1 MAILEY
7 QLRAVGEQDVAR
19 ALMSVERRLVA
30 HQARVNRT
38 LSLGSGSIR
47 QRAQTPAQ
55 SSRAVVQSQQTIFK
69 SFDQGQRKIF
79 EATKAYERT
88 TQREKLRGIERAKR
102 EEIGKI
108 RQVYRAEEQARR
120 NANRTFRRAIGTGA
134 GNAVSKLAAV
144 GKAGAGMIGVGGS
157 VLAASAVTESL
168 KLDEMTR
175 RLAINGRAAGEKG
188 ADPETLRKQM
198 ISTGIETGIAPEA
211 LAGAAQTYVAKTGD
225 LDTATKNLKNF
236 AIVAQ
241 ATGASVE
248 DVASTA
254 ADLAQKFDIKSAKD
268 MGDALGVLAFQGKKG
283 AFELKDMAA
292 QFPEMAAA
300 AQRAGLKGVGGM
312 RTLGGLAQ
320 ISRQSTGSGAE
331 ASTALVMAMTQLT
344 NKSGELHSGEALGGR
359 TVDVFK
365 GGDPTKDARDLP
377 TVLAEVIS
385 RSHGNQEQLSKLF
398 DVRGI
403 RAVSPMIKAYHDASD
418 KAGGGAKGEA
428 AGKQAVL
435 DMIKDASN
443 ATGEFSDVQKDAA
456 DAMKATSVQLDIA
469 MMQLKQ
475 VFAEQL
481 MPAVRE
487 FAPRLKELG
496 PPARFVMEELLGL
509 ARFLQNNPLSGV
521 GLIVAAEITKE
532 IAAAQLS
539 QLLQNGVITPLGAM
553 GSAAGLAAVALLA
566 AKAYV
571 DGIYSKAKGHVEE
584 AAASGDEIRK
594 KAGAELDSQ
603 GYLSPETRKQLES
616 LQSTESSTLAAS
628 GAVFKEGALDTAGR
642 AYQQWFGGGKH
653 NLDEAATLQT
663 AGGNDK
669 YVSGAIETKG
679 LLNADNAAASDP
691 AIAQK
696 KLTDLAAAASKATTA
711 LNAIGGGPN
720 TPPNRGNAPS
730 PVKG

>member
-38 LSLGSGSIR
+38 LSLGGGSIR
-47 QRAQTPAQ
+47 QRAQTPQQA
-55 SSRAVVQSQQTIFK
+55 SRAIVQSQQSIFK

-79 EATKAYERT
+79 ESTRAYERT
-88 TQREKLRGIERAKR
+88 SLREKLRGIERAKK
-102 EEIGKI
+102 EEISKI
-108 RQVYRAEEQARR
+108 RAVARADLNERR
-120 NANRTFRRAIGTGA
+120 AANRTFRRAIGTGA
-134 GNAVSKLAAV
+134 GNAVGKLAAV

-157 VLAASAVTESL
+157 VLAASAVSESL

-175 RLAINGRAAGEKG
+175 RLSIAGRGAGEKG
-188 ADPETLRKQM
+188 VDPESLRKQM
-198 ISTGIETGIAPEA
+198 VSTGIETGIAPEA
-211 LAGAAQTYVAKTGD
+211 LAGAASTYVAKTGD

-241 ATGASVE
+241 ATGSSVE

-268 MGDALGVLAFQGKKG
+268 MGDALAVLAFQGKKG
-283 AFELKDMAA
+283 AFELKDMASE
-292 QFPEMAAA
+292 FPEMAAA
-300 AQRAGLKGVGGM
+300 AQRAGLKGLGGM

-320 ISRQSTGSGAE
+320 IARQSTGSGAE
-331 ASTALVMAMTQLT
+331 ASTAVQMMMTQLT
-344 NKSGELHSGEALGGR
+344 KKSGELKSGKALGGKS
-359 TVDVFK
+359 VNVFQ
-365 GGDPTKDARDLP
+365 GGDATKGARDLP
-377 TVLAEVIS
+377 TVLSEIIS
-385 RSHGNQEQLSKLF
+385 KSHGNMTQLSKLF

-403 RAVSPMIKAYHDASD
+403 RAVSPMIQAYHDASD

-428 AGKQAVL
+428 AGKKAVL

-443 ATGEFSDVQKDAA
+443 ATGEFADVQKDAA

-475 VFAEQL
+475 VFAEEL

-496 PPARFVMEELLGL
+496 PPARFVMEEMLGL
-509 ARFLQNNPLSGV
+509 ARFLGNNPLA
-521 GLIVAAEITKE
+521 GLGLLFAAEITKE
-532 IAAAQLS
+532 IAAAQLA
-539 QLLQNGVITPLGAM
+539 QLLQGGVLTPLGM
-553 GSAAGLAAVALLA
+553 LGVAAGALGLSLMA

-571 DGIYSKAKGHVEE
+571 DSIYAKAKGNVEA

-594 KAGAELDSQ
+594 KAGAELDAQ
-603 GYLSPETRKQLES
+603 GYLSPETRKQLEG
-616 LQSTESSTLAAS
+616 LQATESGTLEKS

-642 AYQQWFGGGKH
+642 AYQQWFGGGAH

-663 AGGNDK
+663 AGGNEK
-669 YVSGAIETKG
+669 YVSGAIQTKG

-691 AIAQK
+691 AIQRLK
-696 KLTDLAAAASKATTA
+696 ELAAAAAKATTA
-711 LNAIGGGPN
+711 MNAVGGGPN
-720 TPPNRGNAPS
+720 TPPNRGNGPS